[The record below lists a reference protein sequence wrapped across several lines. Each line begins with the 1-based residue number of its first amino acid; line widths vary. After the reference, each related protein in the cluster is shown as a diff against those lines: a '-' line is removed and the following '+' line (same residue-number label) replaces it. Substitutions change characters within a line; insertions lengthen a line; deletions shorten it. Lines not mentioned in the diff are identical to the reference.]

1 MSKRPKLYSSIP
13 SSNNELYSQLEH
25 LTPSSAS
32 SKTELTDI
40 DLVSIFLESL
50 NAWLNGYFFSKL
62 SIENSQLPFPP
73 RLENSDLFETCKTLR
88 LSIAKV
94 REMAISK
101 ISPADKKTKE
111 PEKSKTSPKAK
122 SKALIKSDIFDD
134 TKIQQ
139 ILEETLKESR
149 KKGLCSNSQKYSLY
163 GQCEE
168 VCTSL
173 LNIGNELQIAKSRTK
188 ELETFVDSIKTR
200 RIDESVNLNKSK
212 YDSDCSLLQ
221 IVYPLVARVIALQE
235 KKQFYSLLYRHFQ
248 RFLHHEEEEIKKLL
262 ETVNISQKRKIKL
275 KTVFLLVI
283 ATIKIKKS
291 VSSEEKMTIKGIRI
305 KLLDLSLLPSKS
317 VTFKTLPNIISSLYK
332 KLGNPLKERGILNSL
347 ISSSL
352 SKFQKFMN
360 DIKTVLSI
368 LLKNNVEQKEA
379 VITLTHNLKVIE
391 EERDELEGA

>member
-163 GQCEE
+163 DQCEE

-235 KKQFYSLLYRHFQ
+235 KKQ
-248 RFLHHEEEEIKKLL
+248 FLHHEEEEIKKLL